1 MNPFS
6 QLFLVFAL
14 IPIAEIV
21 VLIKVGSIIGALP
34 TVALVILTAIAGA
47 ALMRHQGMQTMNAV
61 RQAMGRGEVP
71 AIEMLEGMGLLLG
84 GALLLTPG
92 FITDA
97 FGFVLLVP
105 PLRRRLA
112 RHMLGRMEVRHT
124 GGPSDRGPA
133 GHYTIEGEFRH
144 RDD

>member
-34 TVALVILTAIAGA
+34 TVALVILTAITGA
-47 ALMRHQGMQTMNAV
+47 ALMRYQGMQTMSAV
-61 RQAMGRGEVP
+61 RQAMGRGEIP
-71 AIEMLEGMGLLLG
+71 AVQMLEGMGLLLG

-97 FGFVLLVP
+97 FGFALLVP

-112 RHMLGRMEVRHT
+112 RHMLSRMEVRQT
-124 GGPSDRGPA
+124 GGRPDPGARN
-133 GHYTIEGEFRH
+133 HYTIEGEFRH
-144 RDD
+144 RDH